1 MFIKNNREKRH
12 KVGVFSVINVI
23 FLLLVASIC
32 LFPFINIIAISF
44 STKSAAAAGEVF
56 LWPKEFNIKSYQ
68 YVFRNMQFWQSVL
81 ISLKRVVL
89 GIGVNML
96 LIVLT
101 AYPLSK
107 TKNEFRTRW
116 MFVWFLFIPMIFNG
130 GLIPTYMIVRETGL
144 IDSIWALVLPNALPI
159 FNAIL
164 MLNFFKTLP
173 KELDDSAF
181 IDGAGHWRI
190 LFQIYIPLTKAALAT
205 LTLFSFVEHWNSWFD
220 GMIYMNK
227 QELYPLQTYI
237 RNITKI
243 RDLSTM
249 SQQEIMDY
257 FYISDRTMQT
267 AQIVISSVPVLMVYP
282 FLQKYF
288 VKGIVLGSV
297 KG

>member
-1 MFIKNNREKRH
+1 MLNKFIKRKTR
-12 KVGVFSVINVI
+12 KADAFLLINAV
-23 FLLLVASIC
+23 FLLLVSSIC

-44 STKSAAAAGEVF
+44 SSKSVAAAGEVF
-56 LWPKEFNIKSYQ
+56 LWPKEFNTKSYQ
-68 YVFRNMQFWQSVL
+68 YVFRNSQFWQSALV
-81 ISLKRVVL
+81 SLRRV
-89 GIGVNML
+89 GIGVIVNML

-107 TKNEFRTRW
+107 TKEEFRTRGL
-116 MFVWFLFIPMIFNG
+116 FVWFLFIPMIFNG
-130 GLIPTYMIVRETGL
+130 GLIPTYMVVRETGL
-144 IDSIWALVLPNALPI
+144 IDSIWALVLPKALPI

-237 RNITKI
+237 RNITKL

-249 SQQEIMDY
+249 SQKEIMDY

-267 AQIVISSVPVLMVYP
+267 AQIVISSVPVLIVYP